1 MNPHATDFL
10 TIREAADFARVSPK
24 RLRNLMASGIL
35 KEGVHFSRPRGMG
48 PRFRREALLDW
59 MDPSRVQREAP
70 IPMARG
76 YEAALAL
83 RRQGQ

>member
-1 MNPHATDFL
+1 MSVDATGFL
-10 TIREAADFARVSPK
+10 TIREAADLARVSPK

-35 KEGVHFSRPRGMG
+35 KEGVHFSRPHGMG

-59 MDPSRVQREAP
+59 LDPTRVERQEL

-76 YEAALAL
+76 YETPMAL
-83 RRQGQ
+83 RRQGE